1 MNGRGKA
8 GSGNPVEF
16 QDRMLQRPRRNVSG
30 QMGLYR
36 MVSKP
41 TGLMRCRRHGE
52 NRRFVQ
58 CAVLSLCMI
67 LVQGMAFMHCG
78 LTGEAAGY
86 TYTVTFYPGNH
97 GTFESHEQVSVD
109 NRISGSDVTVS
120 GDGSY
125 VRVSGLEAGDIISF
139 DASMNGA
146 VALEDGSRYYV
157 KGIRQG
163 GRDNSTVDVPAF
175 RVEGDQDY
183 VVAYGIRGDMTA
195 YVVHYQDAAGNTLA
209 QSRTYYGNIGDK
221 PVIAFLYIEGYQ
233 PQAYNLTKTLSA
245 NEAENVFTFVYRPIE
260 DNRNE
265 TGGGDD
271 AGTNQ
276 GGGGG
281 NQPGEAGN
289 EPGTGAGNQ
298 PGTGGGNQPGTT
310 GGAGNEPGT
319 GAGNQPGTGAGNQPG
334 DADGA
339 GDQDNTGTPEGNTP
353 DSEGNADQLPDANA
367 GGEED
372 GEPRD
377 LVDLDEDEVPLGGYG
392 AEGTEKKVPFGLP
405 AGAAIGIG
413 AAVILALTVCLMLMR
428 RKKVKKEKDAV

>member
-1 MNGRGKA
+1 M
-8 GSGNPVEF
+8 
-16 QDRMLQRPRRNVSG
+16 
-30 QMGLYR
+30 
-36 MVSKP
+36 
-41 TGLMRCRRHGE
+41 
-52 NRRFVQ
+52 Q

-175 RVEGDQDY
+175 RVDGDQDY

-271 AGTNQ
+271 AGTSQ

-353 DSEGNADQLPDANA
+353 DSEGNADQLP
-367 GGEED
+367 E
-372 GEPRD
+372 
-377 LVDLDEDEVPLGGYG
+377 
-392 AEGTEKKVPFGLP
+392 
-405 AGAAIGIG
+405 IGR
-413 AAVILALTVCLMLMR
+413 AHV
-428 RKKVKKEKDAV
+428 